1 MVRHHGDGKWTGTYS
16 PVFADKLM
24 RVATN
29 GQEVKYGI
37 ISTARLIQD
46 LEGWDTLYT
55 AGRLHKP
62 VHPFP
67 RQMSELTRRS
77 SRSSRHP
84 Q

>member
-1 MVRHHGDGKWTGTYS
+1 MVCHHDYCEWTGTYS
-16 PVFADKLM
+16 PVIADRSM
-24 RVATN
+24 RTATN

-62 VHPFP
+62 VHSTPW
-67 RQMSELTRRS
+67 QMSELT
-77 SRSSRHP
+77 SRSLR
-84 Q
+84 